1 MNKTLLAIVG
11 PTAVGKTL
19 TSVLLAQHYECPV
32 ISADSRQVFKE
43 LSIGTAKPS
52 PYEMQG
58 VKHYFVNDRSL
69 TANYSAGQFEQEALT
84 ILAEE
89 FQHHDNILLTG
100 GSGLYVDALCE
111 GMSDFPPVS
120 DDLRASLKLQLQ
132 MQGLAVLQDQLK
144 KLDPEYYKQLDVDNP
159 QRVIRGLEICLSSG
173 KTFSELRVG
182 ASKTREFDV
191 IYVGLE
197 LPRASLYDRIN
208 QRMDIMIEAGLF
220 AEAESVLAHKDSNAL
235 QTIGYKEI
243 YEYLAGTYDKEEAI
257 RLLKRN
263 SRRFAKRQLTWFK
276 KNSSIKWFDPANLEL
291 IINYID
297 DQLILEKRK

>member
-1 MNKTLLAIVG
+1 
-11 PTAVGKTL
+11 VGKTQ

-52 PYEMQG
+52 PSEMQD
-58 VKHYFVNDRSL
+58 VTHYFVNDRSL
-69 TANYSAGQFEQEALT
+69 TADYSAGQFENEALK
-84 ILAEE
+84 ILTKE
-89 FQHHDNILLTG
+89 FKARDIVVLTG
-100 GSGLYVDALCE
+100 GSGLYVEALCE
-111 GMSDFPPVS
+111 GMSDFPAVS
-120 DDLRASLKLQLQ
+120 DDLRASLKLELQ
-132 MQGLAVLQDQLK
+132 EKGLAVLQAQLK
-144 KLDPEYYKQLDVDNP
+144 KLDPGYYDQLDVDNP
-159 QRVIRGLEICLSSG
+159 QRVVRALEVCLTSG

-182 ASKTREFDV
+182 ASKKREFEV
-191 IYVGLE
+191 VYVGLE
-197 LPRASLYDRIN
+197 LERASLYQRIN
-208 QRMDIMIEAGLF
+208 QRMDLMIVAGLF
-220 AEAESVLAHKDSNAL
+220 EEAESVIDHKESNAL

-276 KNSSIKWFDPANLEL
+276 KNSSIKWFDPANLEG

-297 DQLILEKRK
+297 KKLIIDEHK